1 MTKNYTPKKRSSQR
15 KKTSHKPRTNRRQS
29 KKSNRAPAWA
39 WIVIGL
45 LLAGLISLLFFLSD
59 SSDGPQASPK
69 AQPNPA
75 KTTKVS
81 PPQPRFD
88 FYEILKE
95 REITVP
101 DRSAEITASIP
112 KDIEYFLQAAS
123 FRRDQ
128 EADKLRVE
136 LLLSNMEA
144 KIESSSKNGQT
155 WHRVIA
161 GPFKTRSK
169 MAKARSIL
177 ASRGLSPLLLKRKK
191 E

>member
-15 KKTSHKPRTNRRQS
+15 KNTSNKPRTNRRQS
-29 KKSNRAPAWA
+29 KKSNRAPTWA

-45 LLAGLISLLFFLSD
+45 LLAGLISLLFFLANSSD
-59 SSDGPQASPK
+59 SPQALPK
-69 AQPNPA
+69 AQPHPA
-75 KTTKVS
+75 KKMKAS

-112 KDIEYFLQAAS
+112 KDIDYFLQAGS

-155 WHRVIA
+155 WYRVIA

-177 ASRGLSPLLLKRKK
+177 ASRGMSPLLLKRKK